1 MQDPLTVEVDSDIQK
16 QLLEKEQILLRVRQ
30 SRIGPGGSALTPIS
44 IYITNMRV
52 IYRKPI
58 WIGLKSEI
66 IDVNYQDIA
75 DIRLKRGII
84 HTDIFLK
91 SRFHTDEIAVKGTNT
106 HIAEKANA
114 FIQQGIRGEH
124 PGQFMHRQ
132 PQRTPNYDYYSDS
145 QEERQLEDIESKMD
159 PVDKLTKLADLK
171 QKGIL
176 TNEEF
181 ERLKIKL
188 LEKI

>member
-1 MQDPLTVEVDSDIQK
+1 LQDPLTVEVDSDIQK

-106 HIAEKANA
+106 HIAERANA

-124 PGQFMHRQ
+124 PGQFVHRQ
-132 PQRTPNYDYYSDS
+132 PQRAPNYNYCSDS
-145 QEERQLEDIESKMD
+145 QEERELEDIESKMD

-181 ERLKIKL
+181 QRLKIKL